1 MRNIFIQSGLVVILV
16 LAGLGGNAYLYQ
28 AREEARGELAGLD
41 QSFQQKQALIKL
53 ASQKPDKPSI
63 IGHRLAIPCNRLSV
77 SEDFQ
82 QLSKTLRLARLDF
95 QISPETT
102 VENAFSESIVELKFQ
117 NQSDQPLFH
126 MIAHLMDEFPGLVY
140 PMEIVMWREPSQD
153 KPLISGTFRF
163 SWLKGVTEKVA
174 S

>member
-1 MRNIFIQSGLVVILV
+1 
-16 LAGLGGNAYLYQ
+16 
-28 AREEARGELAGLD
+28 
-41 QSFQQKQALIKL
+41 
-53 ASQKPDKPSI
+53 
-63 IGHRLAIPCNRLSV
+63 
-77 SEDFQ
+77 
-82 QLSKTLRLARLDF
+82 
-95 QISPETT
+95 
-102 VENAFSESIVELKFQ
+102 
-117 NQSDQPLFH
+117 